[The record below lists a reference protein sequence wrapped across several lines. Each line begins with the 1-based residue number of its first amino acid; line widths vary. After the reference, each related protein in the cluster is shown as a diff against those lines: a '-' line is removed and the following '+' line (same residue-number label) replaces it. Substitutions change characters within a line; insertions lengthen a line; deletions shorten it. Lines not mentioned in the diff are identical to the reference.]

1 MTSAL
6 ERPVST
12 GLAASDPAAPDPAYP
27 RPDLDRS
34 DRWTSLDGTWDLDV
48 PGGTVPITV
57 PFAWETPASGVGR
70 TWLEH
75 AIYRRR
81 ITVPAGWAGA
91 RPVLCFGAVHH
102 RAVVWV
108 DGVQVAEHVGGYTP
122 FEVDLDGV
130 LAPGATGTLEVE
142 VDAPADKRAIPH
154 GKQRSIPRDDY
165 DGVSF
170 TPTSGIWQPVWL
182 EARGRT
188 YAARVALRGDSLT
201 GFDVAVDVA
210 GDAPAGALVTV
221 EVTAGSAAA
230 GSAAAGSAAAVSAA
244 GERVELVADG
254 SGFAVGRLEITEPRL
269 WSPADPHLY
278 VLTVTSRA
286 ADGGADD
293 AAGAGAAA
301 DGTTASDA
309 RAAAEPD
316 RVSVTGGLRRIDR
329 RGEHL
334 YLNDERLYVRGV
346 LDQGYW
352 PETGLTAP
360 DVGTLLADLG
370 HARDLG
376 YNLVRKHI
384 KLEDPRWLH
393 HADRTGM
400 LVWAEPP
407 APSRFGPDAAAAFEA
422 QIRPMVERDGNHP
435 SIVIWGLYNEEWG
448 LDWDIPASPER
459 AAAAVHAYDAL
470 RALDDTRPIVEN
482 SGWAH
487 VRTDLVDWHYY
498 DEDPAAW
505 AANVAG
511 LADGTGEDFPVKL
524 APDFVARKSLYG
536 SAEHP
541 RTGVPILNSEYGAG
555 FTSLERAW
563 HLRWQTQELRRH
575 DRFAG
580 YVYTELT
587 DVEHEMAGL
596 LDADRRTK
604 DRGGLDPRDV
614 NAETV
619 LVVDLVPSYA
629 GADIAVPDAG
639 LTLDVHVSHHGPG
652 VVRGQVRAA
661 WAPVGTPLADGVGPQ
676 GVGSETVEAKPF
688 ELSRAV
694 RVTMPSP
701 GPVAAARLHLWLV
714 DDDGAVR
721 ARTFIDAAPIEEPNR
736 RGLRWE

>member
-6 ERPVST
+6 TRP
-12 GLAASDPAAPDPAYP
+12 APRPEYP

-34 DRWTSLDGTWDLDV
+34 GRWTSLEGTWDLDV

-75 AIYRRR
+75 ATYRRQL
-81 ITVPAGWAGA
+81 TVPAEWAGA
-91 RPVLCFGAVHH
+91 RTVLCFGAVHH
-102 RAVVWV
+102 RAVVRV

-122 FEVDLDGV
+122 FEVDLDDV

-142 VDAPADKRAIPH
+142 VDAPADKRAVPH

-188 YAARVALRGDSLT
+188 HAARVALRGDSLT
-201 GFDVAVDVA
+201 GFDVTVGVT
-210 GDAPAGALVTV
+210 GDAPAGARVIV
-221 EVTAGSAAA
+221 EVTAGSD
-230 GSAAAGSAAAVSAA
+230 S
-244 GERVELVADG
+244 GERIELVADG
-254 SGFAVGRLEITEPRL
+254 DGVATGRVTIAEPRL

-278 VLTVTSRA
+278 VLTVTTRA
-286 ADGGADD
+286 ADGARG
-293 AAGAGAAA
+293 GAAE
-301 DGTTASDA
+301 
-309 RAAAEPD
+309 RAEPD
-316 RVSVTGGLRRIDR
+316 RVAVTGGLRRLDR

-334 YLNDERLYVRGV
+334 CLNDERIYVRGV

-360 DVGTLLADLG
+360 DVETLVADLR

-407 APSRFGPDAAAAFEA
+407 APSRFSAEAAGAFEA
-422 QIRPMVERDGNHP
+422 QLGPMVERDGNHP

-448 LDWDIPASPER
+448 LDWDIPGSADRS
-459 AAAAVHAYDAL
+459 AAAVRAYDAL
-470 RALDDTRPIVEN
+470 RTLDASRPIVEN

-505 AANVAG
+505 AANVAA
-511 LADGTGEDFPVKL
+511 LADGTEEDFPVKL

-536 SAEHP
+536 SADHP
-541 RTGVPILNSEYGAG
+541 RAGVPVLNSEYGAG

-596 LDADRRTK
+596 LDADRRPK
-604 DRGGLDPRDV
+604 DRGGLNPCDV

-619 LVVDLVPSYA
+619 LVVDLVPAQA
-629 GADIAVPDAG
+629 GADMAVPDAD
-639 LTLDVHVSHHGPG
+639 LALDVHVSHHGPG
-652 VVRGQVRAA
+652 VVRGRVRAA
-661 WAPVGTPLADGVGPQ
+661 WVPAGTPFDDGTGPL
-676 GVGSETVEAKPF
+676 GVEAHTRSETVESKPF
-688 ELSRAV
+688 ELSPAV
-694 RVTMPSP
+694 RVTVPPP
-701 GPVAAARLHLWLV
+701 GPVTAARLHLWLM

-721 ARTFIDAAPIEEPNR
+721 ARTFVDAAPIEEPNR
-736 RGLRWE
+736 RGVRWE

>member
-1 MTSAL
+1 MTSAPTRTAHPGPAHPGPEYSGPADL
-6 ERPVST
+6 SPVHPRP
-12 GLAASDPAAPDPAYP
+12 DHP

-34 DRWTSLDGTWDLDV
+34 DRWTSLEGIWDLDV

-75 AIYRRR
+75 ATYRRQ

-102 RAVVWV
+102 RAVVRV

-122 FEVDLDGV
+122 FEIDLDDV

-142 VDAPADKRAIPH
+142 VDAPADKRSVPH

-188 YAARVALRGDSLT
+188 HAARVVLRGDSLT
-201 GFDVAVDVA
+201 GFDVTVDVE
-210 GDAPAGALVTV
+210 GDAPTGAVVTV
-221 EVTAGSAAA
+221 EVTGGS
-230 GSAAAGSAAAVSAA
+230 GA
-244 GERVELVADG
+244 GERIELVADERG
-254 SGFAVGRLEITEPRL
+254 TAAGRLDVAEPRL
-269 WSPADPHLY
+269 WGPADPHLY
-278 VLTVTSRA
+278 SLTVTTRS
-286 ADGGADD
+286 ADAV
-293 AAGAGAAA
+293 
-301 DGTTASDA
+301 
-309 RAAAEPD
+309 EPD
-316 RVSVTGGLRRIDR
+316 RVTVTGGLRRIDR

-352 PETGLTAP
+352 PESGLTAP
-360 DVGTLLADLG
+360 DVDTLVADLL

-376 YNLVRKHI
+376 YNLVRKHL

-407 APSRFGPDAAAAFEA
+407 APSRFGPGAAEAFEA
-422 QIRPMVERDGNHP
+422 QLAPMVERDGNHP
-435 SIVIWGLYNEEWG
+435 SVVIWGLYNEEWG
-448 LDWDIPASPER
+448 LDWDIPGSPDR
-459 AAAAVHAYDAL
+459 AAAAVRAYEAL
-470 RALDDTRPIVEN
+470 RVLDDSRPIVEN

-511 LADGTGEDFPVKL
+511 LADGTGEHFPVRL
-524 APDFVARKSLYG
+524 APDFVAKKSLYG
-536 SAEHP
+536 STDHP

-580 YVYTELT
+580 YVYTELA

-596 LDADRRTK
+596 LDAGRRPK

-614 NAETV
+614 NADTV
-619 LVVDLVPSYA
+619 LVVDLVPAHA
-629 GADIAVPDAG
+629 GADLAVPDAD
-639 LTLDVHVSHHGPG
+639 LTLAVHVSHHGAS
-652 VVRGQVRAA
+652 VVRGRVRAA
-661 WAPVGTPLADGVGPQ
+661 WVPAGTPFADGGEPL
-676 GVGSETVEAKPF
+676 GAAARWSETVEAKPF
-688 ELSRAV
+688 ELSPAV
-694 RVTMPSP
+694 RVTVPPP
-701 GPVAAARLHLWLV
+701 GPLSSARLHLWLV

-721 ARTFIDAAPIEEPNR
+721 ARTFVDAAPIEEPNR
-736 RGLRWE
+736 RGERWG

>member
-6 ERPVST
+6 TR
-12 GLAASDPAAPDPAYP
+12 PAAPRPEYP

-34 DRWTSLDGTWDLDV
+34 GRWTSLEGTWDLDV

-75 AIYRRR
+75 ATYRRQL
-81 ITVPAGWAGA
+81 TVPAEWAGA
-91 RPVLCFGAVHH
+91 RTVLCFGAVHH
-102 RAVVWV
+102 RAVVRV

-122 FEVDLDGV
+122 FEVDLDDV

-142 VDAPADKRAIPH
+142 VDAPADKRAVPH

-201 GFDVAVDVA
+201 GFDVTVGIV
-210 GDAPAGALVTV
+210 GDAPAGARATV
-221 EVTAGSAAA
+221 EVTAGSD
-230 GSAAAGSAAAVSAA
+230 A
-244 GERVELVADG
+244 GERIELVADG
-254 SGFAVGRLEITEPRL
+254 DGVATGRLTIAEPRL

-278 VLTVTSRA
+278 VLTVTAR
-286 ADGGADD
+286 
-293 AAGAGAAA
+293 AAA
-301 DGTTASDA
+301 DGA
-309 RAAAEPD
+309 RDGAAERAEPD
-316 RVSVTGGLRRIDR
+316 RVAVTGGLRRLDR

-334 YLNDERLYVRGV
+334 YLNDERIYVRGV

-352 PETGLTAP
+352 PESGLTAP
-360 DVGTLLADLG
+360 DVETLVADLR

-407 APSRFGPDAAAAFEA
+407 APSRFSAEATEAFEA
-422 QIRPMVERDGNHP
+422 QLGPMVERDGNHP

-448 LDWDIPASPER
+448 LDWDIPGSADRS
-459 AAAAVHAYDAL
+459 AAAVRAYDAL
-470 RALDDTRPIVEN
+470 RALDASRPIVEN

-498 DEDPAAW
+498 DEDPGAW

-511 LADGTGEDFPVKL
+511 LADGTGEDFPVRL
-524 APDFVARKSLYG
+524 APDFVAKKSLYG
-536 SAEHP
+536 SADHP
-541 RTGVPILNSEYGAG
+541 RTGVPVLNSEYGAG

-580 YVYTELT
+580 YVYTELA

-596 LDADRRTK
+596 LDADRRPK

-619 LVVDLVPSYA
+619 LVVDLVPARA
-629 GADIAVPDAG
+629 GADLAVPDAD
-639 LTLDVHVSHHGPG
+639 LVLDVHVSHHGSG

-661 WAPVGTPLADGVGPQ
+661 WVPAGTPFGDGGGPL

-688 ELSRAV
+688 ELSPAV
-694 RVTMPSP
+694 RLTVPPP
-701 GPVAAARLHLWLV
+701 GPVTAARLHLWLV
-714 DDDGAVR
+714 DDDGTVR
-721 ARTFIDAAPIEEPNR
+721 ARTFVDAAPIEEPNR
-736 RGLRWE
+736 RGVRWE

>member
-1 MTSAL
+1 MTSART
-6 ERPVST
+6 RPEYP
-12 GLAASDPAAPDPAYP
+12 GPDYP
-27 RPDLDRS
+27 RPDRDRS
-34 DRWTSLDGTWDLDV
+34 DRWTSLEGTWDLDV
-48 PGGTVPITV
+48 PGGTVPIKV
-57 PFAWETPASGVGR
+57 PFAWETPVSGVGR
-70 TWLEH
+70 TWLER
-75 AIYRRR
+75 ATYRRP
-81 ITVPAGWAGA
+81 IAVPPEWAGA

-102 RAVVWV
+102 RAVVRV
-108 DGVQVAEHVGGYTP
+108 DGVQVAEHVGGSTA

-142 VDAPADKRAIPH
+142 VQAPADKRDIPH

-165 DGVSF
+165 DSVSF

-188 YAARVALRGDSLT
+188 YAARVELRGDSLT
-201 GFDVAVDVA
+201 GFDVAVDVV
-210 GDAPAGALVTV
+210 GDAPAGAVVTV
-221 EVTAGSAAA
+221 EVTAGSGPEA
-230 GSAAAGSAAAVSAA
+230 GA
-244 GERVELVADG
+244 GERIELVADARG
-254 SGFAVGRLEITEPRL
+254 SAVGRVEIAEPRL

-278 VLTVTSRA
+278 VLTVTSRSA
-286 ADGGADD
+286 RGARQVADGEGPATDVVRVTD
-293 AAGAGAAA
+293 VV
-301 DGTTASDA
+301 
-309 RAAAEPD
+309 PD
-316 RVSVTGGLRRIDR
+316 VVRVTGGLRRIDR

-334 YLNDERLYVRGV
+334 YLNDERVYLRGV

-352 PETGLTAP
+352 PESGQTAP
-360 DVGTLLADLG
+360 DVDALVADLE

-407 APSRFGPDAAAAFEA
+407 APSRFSAEAALAFEA
-422 QIRPMVERDGNHP
+422 QIPPMVERDGNHP

-448 LDWDIPASPER
+448 LDWDIPGSADRS
-459 AAAAVHAYDAL
+459 AAVVRAYEAL
-470 RALDDTRPIVEN
+470 RAVDDSRPIVEN

-511 LADGTGEDFPVKL
+511 LADGTRESFPVRL

-536 SAEHP
+536 SADHP
-541 RTGVPILNSEYGAG
+541 RTGVPVLNSEYGAG

-596 LDADRRTK
+596 LDADRRPK

-614 NAETV
+614 NADTV
-619 LVVDLVPSYA
+619 LVVDLVPAHA
-629 GADIAVPDAG
+629 GADIAVPDAD
-639 LTLDVHVSHHGPG
+639 LALDVHVSHHGPN
-652 VVRGQVRAA
+652 VVSGQVRAA
-661 WAPVGTPLADGVGPQ
+661 WVPAGTPFAAAAAAAADDAAAAVEPWGVM
-676 GVGSETVEAKPF
+676 SEAVEAKPF
-688 ELSRAV
+688 VLSPAV
-694 RVTMPSP
+694 RVTVPPP
-701 GPVAAARLHLWLV
+701 GPVSSARLHLWLV
-714 DDDGAVR
+714 DHGGTVR
-721 ARTFIDAAPIEEPNR
+721 ARAFVDAAPIEEPNR
-736 RGLRWE
+736 RGERWE